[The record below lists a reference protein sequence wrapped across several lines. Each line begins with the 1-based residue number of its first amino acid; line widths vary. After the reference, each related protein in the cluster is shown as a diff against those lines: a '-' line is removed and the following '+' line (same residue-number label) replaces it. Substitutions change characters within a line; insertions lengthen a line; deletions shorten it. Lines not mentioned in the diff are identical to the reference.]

1 MSQSESGREH
11 ERMPISVVAEV
22 SSGSN
27 GTTRF
32 QVIDLSKTGAFLI
45 KEDSSSESPEVGTRV
60 HLKLTWP
67 MDTDTPPLE
76 VEADVMRVTDEGIG
90 VQFNY

>member
-22 SSGSN
+22 ISDTS

-32 QVIDLSKTGAFLI
+32 QVTDLSKTGAFLI
-45 KEDSSSESPEVGTRV
+45 RENVDGDSPAVGARV
-60 HLKLTWP
+60 RLKLVWP

-76 VEADVMRVTDEGIG
+76 VDADVMRVTDEGIG

>member
-11 ERMPISVVAEV
+11 ERMPISVIAEV
-22 SSGSN
+22 STDGAVL
-27 GTTRF
+27 TKF
-32 QVIDLSKTGAFLI
+32 QVTDLSKTGAFLI
-45 KEDSSSESPEVGTRV
+45 REDGATDGPEIGSRV
-60 HLKLTWP
+60 RLKLVWP

-76 VEADVMRVTDEGIG
+76 VDAEVMRVTDDGIG

>member
-22 SSGSN
+22 SNDAN

-45 KEDSSSESPEVGTRV
+45 KEDSSSDSPEVGSRV
-60 HLKLTWP
+60 RLKLTWP

>member
-1 MSQSESGREH
+1 MSQTESGREH

-22 SSGSN
+22 SNDTSG
-27 GTTRF
+27 TIKF
-32 QVIDLSKTGAFLI
+32 QVTDLSKTGAFLI
-45 KEDSSSESPEVGTRV
+45 KEDGSGDSPAVGARIR
-60 HLKLTWP
+60 LKLVWP

-76 VEADVMRVTDEGIG
+76 VDADVMRVTDEGIG

>member
-1 MSQSESGREH
+1 MTQSEHGREH

-22 SSGSN
+22 SSDADEM
-27 GTTRF
+27 TRF
-32 QVIDLSKTGAFLI
+32 QVTDLSKTGAFLI
-45 KEDSSSESPEVGTRV
+45 KDKADSKSPAVGSRV
-60 HLKLTWP
+60 HLKLVWP

-76 VEADVMRVTDEGIG
+76 VEADVMRVTDDGIG

>member
-1 MSQSESGREH
+1 
-11 ERMPISVVAEV
+11 MPISVVAEV
-22 SSGSN
+22 SSDAN
-27 GTTRF
+27 GTTTF

-45 KEDSSSESPEVGTRV
+45 KEDAGSESPEVGARIR
-60 HLKLTWP
+60 LRLTWP

-76 VEADVMRVTDEGIG
+76 VEADVMRVTDQGIG

>member
-1 MSQSESGREH
+1 ISGT
-11 ERMPISVVAEV
+11 S
-22 SSGSN
+22 

-32 QVIDLSKTGAFLI
+32 QVTDLSKTGAFLI
-45 KEDSSSESPEVGTRV
+45 KEDGGGDSPTVGARV
-60 HLKLTWP
+60 RLKLVWP

-76 VEADVMRVTDEGIG
+76 VDADVMRVTDDGIG

>member
-11 ERMPISVVAEV
+11 ERMPINVVAEV
-22 SSGSN
+22 SSDATGI
-27 GTTRF
+27 TKF
-32 QVIDLSKTGAFLI
+32 QVTDLSKTGAFLI
-45 KEDSSSESPEVGTRV
+45 KEDGSSDSPEVGARIRLRLV
-60 HLKLTWP
+60 WP

-76 VEADVMRVTDEGIG
+76 VEADVMRVTEDGIG

>member
-11 ERMPISVVAEV
+11 ERMPINVVAEV
-22 SSGSN
+22 SSDSG
-27 GTTRF
+27 GITKF
-32 QVIDLSKTGAFLI
+32 QVTDLSKTGAFLI
-45 KEDSSSESPEVGTRV
+45 KEDGGSDSPEVGARIR
-60 HLKLTWP
+60 LKLVWP